1 MRRKYQKLF
10 LERQKRNLSC
20 EDMGRILGISTA
32 YYWQIENKKR
42 RLFYDDAIRIAH
54 IFRLKPDDL
63 FYEND

>member
-1 MRRKYQKLF
+1 
-10 LERQKRNLSC
+10 
-20 EDMGRILGISTA
+20 MGRILGISTA

>member
-10 LERQKRNLSC
+10 LERKKRNLSC
-20 EDMGRILGISTA
+20 EDMGKILGISTA

-42 RLFYDDAIRIAH
+42 RLFYADAIRIAH
-54 IFRLKPDDL
+54 IFHLKPDDL

>member
-1 MRRKYQKLF
+1 
-10 LERQKRNLSC
+10 
-20 EDMGRILGISTA
+20 MGRILGISTA

-54 IFRLKPDDL
+54 IFCLKPDDL

>member
-10 LERQKRNLSC
+10 LERKKRNLSC

-54 IFRLKPDDL
+54 IFCLKPDDL